1 MIFRNMKKH
10 FLLTIA
16 CLLTGMTASAQQYQW
31 KNVPIVGGG
40 FVDGFILHPTNP
52 DVRFCRTDMGGAY
65 RWDAVN
71 KEWIQML
78 DWVSLDNQNLQG
90 VESVAID
97 PNNDQK
103 VYLACGTYTIKTGSI
118 LKSNDGGRSFIEVK
132 VPIAMGGNENGRGNG
147 ERMMV
152 DPLNS
157 RNIYFGTRLNG
168 LWKSV
173 DEGMTWK
180 RVDTFPD
187 VTEQTDFSNPQN
199 RMNRGSGIIAV
210 VFDKKEK
217 KGNDAKNIFV
227 AVSLKD
233 RQSIFERYSG
243 VLVSDDFAEI
253 AKVFGQRVADAAEEI
268 IQENERACQEVGMNE
283 ELMAESCAPVSYE
296 DSIENKVVVIKG
308 SILRPEFRHA
318 NYQLMLCTGGF
329 GALGKYIE
337 AIEGTDAEE
346 RYIKS
351 DWYFDSNLYLR
362 RIEIPGGEVGRP
374 AKIITQS
381 PDNIDQLDI
390 FGQQDYIQTSKP
402 ESMSCKEIYRWSDWE
417 RQNMK

>member
-168 LWKSV
+168 LWRSV

-187 VTEQTDFSNPQN
+187 VTN
-199 RMNRGSGIIAV
+199 RRTS
-210 VFDKKEK
+210 
-217 KGNDAKNIFV
+217 
-227 AVSLKD
+227 
-233 RQSIFERYSG
+233 
-243 VLVSDDFAEI
+243 
-253 AKVFGQRVADAAEEI
+253 
-268 IQENERACQEVGMNE
+268 
-283 ELMAESCAPVSYE
+283 P
-296 DSIENKVVVIKG
+296 
-308 SILRPEFRHA
+308 
-318 NYQLMLCTGGF
+318 
-329 GALGKYIE
+329 
-337 AIEGTDAEE
+337 
-346 RYIKS
+346 
-351 DWYFDSNLYLR
+351 
-362 RIEIPGGEVGRP
+362 IPKT
-374 AKIITQS
+374 A
-381 PDNIDQLDI
+381 
-390 FGQQDYIQTSKP
+390 
-402 ESMSCKEIYRWSDWE
+402 
-417 RQNMK
+417 